1 MDLNLFITVIVLT
14 YFLKESNFNFSID
27 YSSKHV
33 SLRQLIFISGL
44 FDVAITLSGKLKRE
58 LLAEQ
63 DKNML
68 TI

>member
-1 MDLNLFITVIVLT
+1 MGLNLFITVGFNL
-14 YFLKESNFNFSID
+14 FFKESNFNFIIGH
-27 YSSKHV
+27 SSKHV
-33 SLRQLIFISGL
+33 ILGDLTFISGI
-44 FDVAITLSGKLKRE
+44 FAGTITLSDELKRE